1 MTKTTGTATKVAKAV
16 NYTQEMVD
24 TMSTMYTGKDN
35 VNDVKAIATKLGK
48 TAGSVRAKLAQL
60 GLYEIAEKAKS
71 GKRVGKKAD
80 LCAQIG
86 KIANLK
92 EAEREGLEKATAA
105 PLEKILKM
113 LTTKGE

>member
-1 MTKTTGTATKVAKAV
+1 MTNTTGKTKAV
-16 NYTQEMVD
+16 NYSQAMLD
-24 TMSTMYTGKDN
+24 TMATMYTGADN
-35 VNDVKAIATKLGK
+35 KAEVAAIAKKLGK
-48 TAGSVRAKLAQL
+48 TAGSVRAKLSQL
-60 GLYEIAEKAKS
+60 GVYEVAAKTATAS
-71 GKRVGKKAD
+71 TRTKKAD

-92 EAEREGLEKATAA
+92 EAEIEGLEKATAA